1 MSFPST
7 KPTEIW
13 GVIMPQTNQPHTFA
27 IKYFYRDSFE
37 YKKWINYEPVLFIAT
52 SQMEL
57 SKAMMDTLEQVMA
70 TKEGQKTTRKIAN
83 DEGIVDYQLTID
95 FTYKNIWT
103 PRPLVNQ
110 PKWTTDTLDAD
121 LIGLIN

>member
-1 MSFPST
+1 MSTS
-7 KPTEIW
+7 TEIW

-52 SQMEL
+52 SQTDL
-57 SKAMMDTLEQVMA
+57 STAIQQTLEQILA
-70 TKEGQKTTRKIAN
+70 TKEGKKTTRRITN
-83 DEGIVDYQLTID
+83 EDGIVHYQLTVD
-95 FTYKNIWT
+95 FVYKNIWT

-110 PKWTTDTLDAD
+110 PKWVTNTLDAD
-121 LIGLIN
+121 LQGLIS